1 MPNITR
7 LDLTFT
13 EILLNIKENSIK
25 QDMDIKIK
33 IHNQQMLGH
42 LWQKKVIR
50 RQKKLV
56 KKHKNGKIIYYI
68 HKVKK

>member
-7 LDLTFT
+7 LDLTFSV
-13 EILLNIKENSIK
+13 ILLNLKENSIK

-42 LWQKKVIR
+42 SWLKKVVR
-50 RQKKLV
+50 RHKKV
-56 KKHKNGKIIYYI
+56 
-68 HKVKK
+68 VR